1 MDRIFLYGVK
11 AKREFIVAF
20 TFFYLVLFFGTILG
34 SVPFGTDPGFNVF
47 RPLAIL
53 SGKTAI
59 IFFILTI
66 APGIGRRMGVSSKAL
81 QFLMLFRRQLGL
93 MVFYLVLFHLSTVW
107 FLPSMKYLGTIF
119 PLNRVQLVGG
129 LAFIFLIPLFLTSNR
144 WSVQKLGVWWKRI
157 HSLVYIIAWL
167 MFLHV
172 AFQSSWLWASI
183 IGTAAVLETISFI
196 IPKKKSS

>member
-20 TFFYLVLFFGTILG
+20 TLFYLVLFCGVVLG
-34 SVPFGTDPGFNVF
+34 SVPFGTDPGFNVL
-47 RPLAIL
+47 RPLAIV

-66 APGIGRRMGVSSKAL
+66 IPGIGRRMGIISKTFQL
-81 QFLMLFRRQLGL
+81 LMLFRRQLGL
-93 MVFYLVLFHLSTVW
+93 MVFYLVLFHLSIVW

-119 PLNRVQLVGG
+119 PLNRVQLMGS
-129 LAFIFLIPLFLTSNR
+129 LAFVFLIPLFLTSNR

-172 AFQSSWLWASI
+172 AFQSSWLWTTI
-183 IGTAAVLETISFI
+183 IGAMAILETISL